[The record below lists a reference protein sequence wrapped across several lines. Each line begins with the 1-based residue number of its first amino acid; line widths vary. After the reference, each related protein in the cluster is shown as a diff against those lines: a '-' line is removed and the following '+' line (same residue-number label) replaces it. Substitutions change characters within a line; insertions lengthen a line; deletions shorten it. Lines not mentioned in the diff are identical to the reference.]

1 MKRIT
6 LTISILLLTL
16 SCEKDPVVPIEV
28 YNCNLSFSDNSISHP
43 KKAQFE
49 NALNDLKQYVP
60 GVQVAVRSKD
70 GNIWIGNQ
78 GTIDIPNRVEMK
90 SCSHFLVGSIS
101 KMFTSVL
108 IMKLQEQGLLS
119 IDDPIKNWIEP
130 QLINKIENAD
140 QVTIKNLLMHTSGVK
155 DYIGTKFQIDRL
167 NNSKLLLTPRQ
178 KLEYIFNKNADFLPN
193 EKYGYSN
200 SNYVLLGLII
210 EKAEDLP
217 LDRVEKLYISNVLG
231 LENTQMETPNNPIPL
246 GTARPYLDL
255 GNGQFQDVM
264 DFALSDAATGDGGI
278 ISNAQDLLFF
288 IESIVNQTLINA
300 SSYQMML
307 DNRVEIKTGK
317 WYGLGLEQ
325 ETKENGFRIGHSGGT
340 EGYTS
345 FLMNYPDSNVSVAVC
360 LNGSSDNEEV
370 LNKISDF
377 IKELQ
382 QIAFE

>member
-6 LTISILLLTL
+6 LIISILLLTL